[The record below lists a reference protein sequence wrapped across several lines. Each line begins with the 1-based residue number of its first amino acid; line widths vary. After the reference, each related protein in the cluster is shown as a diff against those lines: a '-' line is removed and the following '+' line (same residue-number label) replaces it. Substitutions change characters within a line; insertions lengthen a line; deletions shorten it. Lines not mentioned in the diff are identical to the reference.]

1 MSDDKI
7 LEHLFSH
14 DEKALSELDARY
26 GAYFRSIAYHI
37 LRSQEDAEECVNS
50 AYLKVWENVPP
61 EKPENLKGYIG
72 TIVRNIAL
80 SRYRTDHAEKRG
92 AGMDTVLLSE
102 LEDSIPSGNNV
113 EEAVERSILTEI
125 VNRWLEKEKPEN
137 RRLFLG
143 RYWYGYTF
151 SELAKSQGISE
162 NKAMV
167 TLHRM
172 RKRLRKSLEQEGIS
186 V

>member
-37 LRSQEDAEECVNS
+37 LRSKEDAEECVNS
-50 AYLKVWENVPP
+50 AYLKVWGNVPP

-80 SRYRTDHAEKRG
+80 SRYRTDHTEKRG

-102 LEDSIPSGNNV
+102 LEDSIPSDNNV

-125 VNRWLEKEKPEN
+125 INRWLEKEKPEN

>member
-1 MSDDKI
+1 
-7 LEHLFSH
+7 
-14 DEKALSELDARY
+14 
-26 GAYFRSIAYHI
+26 
-37 LRSQEDAEECVNS
+37 
-50 AYLKVWENVPP
+50 
-61 EKPENLKGYIG
+61 
-72 TIVRNIAL
+72 
-80 SRYRTDHAEKRG
+80 
-92 AGMDTVLLSE
+92 MDTVLLSE

-113 EEAVERSILTEI
+113 EEAVERSILSEI
-125 VNRWLEKEKPEN
+125 INRWLEKEKPEN

-143 RYWYGYTF
+143 RYWYGYSF

>member
-1 MSDDKI
+1 MPQKRKS
-7 LEHLFSH
+7 
-14 DEKALSELDARY
+14 
-26 GAYFRSIAYHI
+26 
-37 LRSQEDAEECVNS
+37 
-50 AYLKVWENVPP
+50 
-61 EKPENLKGYIG
+61 
-72 TIVRNIAL
+72 
-80 SRYRTDHAEKRG
+80 AEKLG
-92 AGMDTVLLSE
+92 QWLSE

-125 VNRWLEKEKPEN
+125 INRWLEKEKPKN